1 MGKVE
6 VLSGMINPL
15 EMEYTQVSTRF
26 EPEHGILWTLLDAD
40 GVPCYTPGF
49 LREIGDHHSAIQ
61 NSGGVVWMDGESHR
75 IRYSVVA
82 SLTPG
87 AFNLGGN
94 LELFTKLIRSRDR
107 ESLLRYATLC
117 IDVMFSRMNHFDLP
131 LTTIS
136 LIQGDALGGGLE
148 SALVSDVIIAE
159 RSSKMGFPEILF
171 NLFPG
176 MGAYSLVARKI
187 GAAHAEKMILSGNV
201 YTAEELHKLGL
212 VDVVVEDGDGEDAV
226 YEYIRKQSRSSNG
239 FLAVQRARQL
249 VNPVSRKELMDIT
262 TIWADAALQLTEKDL
277 KVMDRLIRSQKKHF
291 EQSEHAPVA
300 VNVNAPRTTGAPCR
314 VEVAISL

>member
-1 MGKVE
+1 MGRVE
-6 VLSGMINPL
+6 MLPGIINPL
-15 EMEYTQVSTRF
+15 EIEYTQVSTRF
-26 EPEHGILWTLLDAD
+26 EKEHGVLWTLLDAN

-49 LREIGDHHSAIQ
+49 LNEIGNHHAAIR
-61 NSGGVVWMDGESHR
+61 NSGGSVWADGELHR

-87 AFNLGGN
+87 VFNLGGN
-94 LELFTKLIRSRDR
+94 LELFTKLIRNRDR

-117 IDVMFSRMNHFDLP
+117 IDVMYSRMNHFNLP

-159 RSSKMGFPEILF
+159 RGSKMGFPEILF

-187 GAAHAEKMILSGNV
+187 GAVHAEKMILSGNI
-201 YTAEELHKLGL
+201 YSAEELHELGL
-212 VDVVVEDGDGEDAV
+212 VDMVVERGEGEDAV
-226 YEYIRKQSRSSNG
+226 HEFIRRQSRSSNG
-239 FLAVQRARQL
+239 FLAVQRARQR
-249 VNPVSRKELMDIT
+249 VNPVSYEELMEIT
-262 TIWADAALQLTEKDL
+262 TIWADAALELTEKDV
-277 KVMDRLIRSQKKHF
+277 KVMDRLIRSQKKNF
-291 EQSEHAPVA
+291 ETPAVMPFAINPRRNDVA
-300 VNVNAPRTTGAPCR
+300 M
-314 VEVAISL
+314 VAAL